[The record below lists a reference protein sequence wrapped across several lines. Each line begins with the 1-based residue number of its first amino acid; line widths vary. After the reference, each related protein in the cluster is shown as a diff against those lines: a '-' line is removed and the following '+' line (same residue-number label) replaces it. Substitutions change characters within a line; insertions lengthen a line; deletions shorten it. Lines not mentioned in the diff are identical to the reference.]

1 MFSAGGVYI
10 QLAAWLSANIP
21 AKGAAVSKQ
30 NRLEKAADI

>member
-10 QLAAWLSANIP
+10 QLAAWLSANLP
-21 AKGAAVSKQ
+21 AKGVSKQ